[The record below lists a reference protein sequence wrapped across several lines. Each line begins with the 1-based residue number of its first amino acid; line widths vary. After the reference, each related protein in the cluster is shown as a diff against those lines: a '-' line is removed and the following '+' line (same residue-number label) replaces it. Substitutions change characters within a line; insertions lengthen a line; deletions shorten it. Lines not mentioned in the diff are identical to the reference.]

1 MVISRWQV
9 APLMQCVL
17 IEWGDT
23 QIRAGRGFI
32 PDNTGQ
38 IQNLGHLFDL
48 GCCQLGRGGH
58 RNQTRC
64 QGTQKRDWKINGIT
78 QPHQHLLARCQALLQ
93 KAARGTQNS
102 RCQLGIAPPFCAC
115 RL

>member
-9 APLMQCVL
+9 APLMQCLL
-17 IEWGDT
+17 IECWDT
-23 QIRAGRGFI
+23 QFGAGRGFI

-48 GCCQLGRGGH
+48 GRCQLGRGGH
-58 RNQTRC
+58 RHQTCR
-64 QGTQKRDWKINGIT
+64 QGPQKRDWKINCIA
-78 QPHQHLLARCQALLQ
+78 QPHQYLLARCQALIQ
-93 KAARGTQNS
+93 KATCGAQNG
-102 RCQLGIAPPFCAC
+102 RCQLGIAPPFRTC